1 MADFPEMT
9 AEDRL
14 NGAVGRS
21 LHKLPAPVKRRL
33 AGAPV
38 VRDGLTLDLDLQL
51 LLAARRLSRE
61 PEIHELPIDE
71 ARVSYRRQFG
81 ALTPAPERVYDVS
94 DLTLPGPAG
103 DIPARLYSPPP
114 GAGPLPLL
122 VHYHGGGHVTGDPDT
137 CDYVSRRVVHRA
149 GAIVLS
155 VDYRMGPEHPMPA
168 PNADARASYLWAREH
183 AEELGADPERIAV
196 GGDSAGGNLGTVVCL
211 DCRDAGDPLPAFQ
224 WLVYPVTD
232 LSRRSASRDLLG
244 DAFLLTD
251 PVIEWYNGHFL
262 SGGDPADLHASPLLA
277 PDLSGLPP
285 AYVATA
291 GFDPLRDEGEAY
303 ARRLEEAGV
312 PTTLR
317 RFDDLIHGFA
327 NLTAASPAAR
337 AAVDETIDALRAG
350 LAPRRAN
357 PSDDA

>member
-1 MADFPEMT
+1 
-9 AEDRL
+9 
-14 NGAVGRS
+14 
-21 LHKLPAPVKRRL
+21 
-33 AGAPV
+33 
-38 VRDGLTLDLDLQL
+38 LTLDLDVQL

-61 PEIHELPIDE
+61 PEIYKLPVEE

-81 ALTPAPERVYDVS
+81 ALTPAPDRVYDVS
-94 DLTLPGPAG
+94 ELTLPGPAG

-114 GAGPLPLL
+114 AAAPLPLL

-137 CDYVSRRVVHRA
+137 CDYVSRRVVRRA

-155 VDYRMGPEHPMPA
+155 VDYRMGPEHPMPD
-168 PNADARASYLWAREH
+168 PNVDARAAYLWAREH
-183 AEELGADPERIAV
+183 AGKLGADPDQIAV

-211 DCRDAGDPLPAFQ
+211 DCREAGDPLPAFQ

-232 LSRRSASRDLLG
+232 LSRRSRSRDLLG

-262 SGGDPADLHASPLLA
+262 NGGDPADVHASPLLA

-312 PTTLR
+312 PVTLQ
-317 RFDDLIHGFA
+317 RFDSLIHGFA
-327 NLTAASPAAR
+327 NLTAVSPACR
-337 AAVDETIDALRAG
+337 DAVDQAIAALARG
-350 LAPRRAN
+350 LAPARK
-357 PSDDA
+357 S